1 MMGKI
6 CDSRRERTAH
16 EICAIFIAIPL
27 LSQDT
32 CQIAAFPME
41 STTLKPT
48 LQQLAANSA
57 LVVKLF
63 WR

>member
-1 MMGKI
+1 
-6 CDSRRERTAH
+6 
-16 EICAIFIAIPL
+16 
-27 LSQDT
+27 
-32 CQIAAFPME
+32 ME